1 VAAAED
7 RAQVEADPLGF
18 ALAAAARKL
27 TKFYAAALA
36 ERPLTPA
43 QLVVLRRLRAAD
55 GQPMRD
61 LAPRAGLDP
70 TSLNWLVD
78 QLEEKGFVERRRD
91 DADRRLVRVWLT
103 DEGRALVGELA
114 PEIARWEAVIATELL
129 RRHSPAEL
137 ATFRAVLATV
147 IEALPDGEDL
157 WANRV
162 AAWDTALAALR
173 RSLEGGDEQ
182 VTERIKEEPN

>member
-1 VAAAED
+1 MTAADD
-7 RAQVEADPLGF
+7 RARTEEDPLGF

-27 TKFYAAALA
+27 TKFYAAALV

-43 QLVVLRRLRAAD
+43 QLVVLRRLRAED

-78 QLEEKGFVERRRD
+78 QLQKHGFVERRRD
-91 DADRRLVRVWLT
+91 AADRRLVRIWLS
-103 DEGRALVGELA
+103 DEGRALAGELE
-114 PEIARWEAVIATELL
+114 PEIGRWEQAIVTELL
-129 RRHSPAEL
+129 RQHSPAEL

-147 IEALPDGEDL
+147 VRVLPEGEDL
-157 WANRV
+157 WARRV
-162 AAWDTALAALR
+162 AAWEAALEALR
-173 RSLEGGDEQ
+173 RSLEDEA
-182 VTERIKEEPN
+182 